1 MPVQFLSEA
10 EYKSLNRFPSE
21 ISSEDLNRFFLL
33 SDRELIIL
41 KQQLRAE
48 HNRLG
53 FALQLCCL
61 RYLGFFLEELQLP
74 ERVINYVAQQLNLIP
89 ELLAFYGKRSSTQRN
104 HQRRI
109 QALLGYRRASAT
121 DTLNLEQ
128 WLVERSLEHNQPLL
142 LFHMAC
148 EYLYQQKIIRI
159 GTTILA
165 KMVSTARIKAQEIN
179 YQSLQN
185 LLTTER
191 SAWLDSLLEV
201 EQDETRTRLSWLQ
214 RTPTGNNPKQ
224 ILETLDKISFLQQN
238 QIDIWDLSQLNPN
251 RINYLSKIGMRAT
264 NQYLQRANEVRRYPI
279 LICFLKQS
287 LYNFTDDLI
296 EMVDHRL
303 WELYNQA
310 KRSFDSDRLLASKTI
325 DAKLKTLQDLGQIL
339 LNQDIED
346 NLVRVKTFEYIA
358 PDDLKASLKE
368 TQQLIRP
375 ENDAYV
381 DYFGKSYNRVR
392 RFSSKF
398 LNTLQFQARGNDSGL
413 LTALNLVHEIHLGQR
428 RKLSSDAPTDFIP
441 EPWLPYVL
449 EEQEIN
455 RRYYELAA
463 LWLLRQQLRSGDIYI
478 PQSRRFSELETYFIP
493 KKEWSLHREEV
504 VNLTGTPI
512 DAKPRLAERE
522 KELITLMGKVDRLL
536 SQLDSDLREE
546 RGKLVLSPIKADEKT
561 LELKRLTLDITDR
574 LPRIE
579 ITDLL
584 VEVDSWTNFSTAFE
598 HLNLAQDKDHNS
610 MLSLYSCLLA
620 QACNLDFQQMAIST
634 GLSYRS
640 LCWFNNWYIRDET
653 LRSANNILINYHYDL
668 PLSHLWGG
676 GMLSSSDG
684 QRFPAKGSLRQAR
697 SLPRYFGYGKG
708 VTFYSWTSDQLSQY
722 GSKPIPST
730 VRDATYVLDEIYNNE
745 TELSIVEHT
754 TDTAGYTEVIFAL
767 FDLSGLRFSPR
778 IRDLADQKLYRTSD
792 INLDVYPQ
800 LKEHIQGI
808 INQELIC
815 SDWDEMLRLVG
826 SLKMGWVTASLVI
839 QKLQAFP
846 RKHPLMRA
854 LQEYGRLIKTI
865 HLLRWYADETN
876 RRRLKRQLNKG
887 EALHSLRSQL
897 FYANQGELK
906 TQQDDQLLNQVGC
919 LNLVTNAIIVWN
931 TVYIDKVVQQLRQ
944 EGHSIDDEDLKHIWP
959 TRHAHIN
966 VYGQYHFDRQR
977 FGKNHPLRSLRN
989 PLPRP

>member
-1 MPVQFLSEA
+1 
-10 EYKSLNRFPSE
+10 
-21 ISSEDLNRFFLL
+21 
-33 SDRELIIL
+33 
-41 KQQLRAE
+41 
-48 HNRLG
+48 
-53 FALQLCCL
+53 
-61 RYLGFFLEELQLP
+61 
-74 ERVINYVAQQLNLIP
+74 
-89 ELLAFYGKRSSTQRN
+89 
-104 HQRRI
+104 
-109 QALLGYRRASAT
+109 
-121 DTLNLEQ
+121 
-128 WLVERSLEHNQPLL
+128 
-142 LFHMAC
+142 MAC
-148 EYLYQQKIIRI
+148 DFLYQQKIIRI

-165 KMVSTARIKAQEIN
+165 RMVATARIKAQEIN

-191 SAWLDSLLEV
+191 STWLDSLLEL
-201 EQDETRTRLSWLQ
+201 EQDETRTSLSWLQ

-224 ILETLDKISFLQQN
+224 ILETLDKISFLQQSSV
-238 QIDIWDLSQLNPN
+238 DAWDLSRLNPN
-251 RINYLSKIGMRAT
+251 RINYLAKIGTRAT

-296 EMVDHRL
+296 EMVDQRL

-310 KRSFDSDRLLASKTI
+310 KRNFDNDRLMASKTI
-325 DAKLKTLQDLGQIL
+325 DEKLKTLQDIGKIL

-346 NLVRVKTFEYIA
+346 NSVRVKTFEYIT

-392 RFSSKF
+392 RFSSK
-398 LNTLQFQARGNDSGL
+398 LLTILQFQARGNDSGL
-413 LTALNLVHEIHLGQR
+413 LTALSLVHEVHLGRR
-428 RKLSSDAPTDFIP
+428 RKLPIDAPTDFIP

-449 EEQEIN
+449 EEQEID

-493 KKEWSLHREEV
+493 QKEWSLHRDEV

-512 DAKPRLAERE
+512 NAEVRIAER
-522 KELITLMGKVDRLL
+522 KSELITLMGQVQELL
-536 SQLDSDLREE
+536 NQSDSDLREE
-546 RGKLVLSPIKADEKT
+546 RGKLVLSPLEADEKT
-561 LELKRLTLDITDR
+561 LELKRLAQEITAR

-584 VEVDSWTNFSTAFE
+584 VEVDSWTNFSSSFE
-598 HLNLAQDKDHNS
+598 HLNLAQGNDHNS
-610 MLSLYSCLLA
+610 LLSLYSCLLA

-653 LRSANNILINYHYDL
+653 LRSANNVLIDYHYDL

-708 VTFYSWTSDQLSQY
+708 VTFYSWTSDQFSQY

-730 VRDATYVLDEIYNNE
+730 VRDATYVLDEIFNNE
-745 TELSIVEHT
+745 TELSVVEHT

-808 INQELIC
+808 IN
-815 SDWDEMLRLVG
+815 
-826 SLKMGWVTASLVI
+826 
-839 QKLQAFP
+839 
-846 RKHPLMRA
+846 
-854 LQEYGRLIKTI
+854 
-865 HLLRWYADETN
+865 
-876 RRRLKRQLNKG
+876 
-887 EALHSLRSQL
+887 
-897 FYANQGELK
+897 
-906 TQQDDQLLNQVGC
+906 
-919 LNLVTNAIIVWN
+919 
-931 TVYIDKVVQQLRQ
+931 
-944 EGHSIDDEDLKHIWP
+944 
-959 TRHAHIN
+959 
-966 VYGQYHFDRQR
+966 
-977 FGKNHPLRSLRN
+977 
-989 PLPRP
+989 

>member
-10 EYKSLNRFPSE
+10 EHKSLNRFPTE

-33 SDRELIIL
+33 SDKELIIL
-41 KQQLRAE
+41 KQLRAE

-61 RYLGFFLEELQLP
+61 RYLGFFPEELELP
-74 ERVINYVAQQLNLIP
+74 EPVINYVAQQLELIP

-104 HQRRI
+104 HQRKI
-109 QALLGYRRASAT
+109 QTLLGYRRASAT
-121 DTLNLEQ
+121 DTLILEQ
-128 WLVERSLEHNQPLL
+128 WLVERALEHNQPLL

-148 EYLYQQKIIRI
+148 EYLKQQKIIRI

-165 KMVSTARIKAQEIN
+165 KMVATARIKAGVIN

-185 LLTTER
+185 LLTQER
-191 SAWLDSLLEV
+191 RTWLDSLLKV

-238 QIDIWDLSQLNPN
+238 QVDAWNLSQLNPN
-251 RINYLSKIGMRAT
+251 RINYLAKIGTRAT
-264 NQYLQRANEVRRYPI
+264 NQYLQRASEVRRYPI

-296 EMVDHRL
+296 EMVDQRL

-310 KRSFDSDRLLASKTI
+310 KRNFDSDRLLASKTI
-325 DAKLKTLQDLGQIL
+325 DQKLKTLQDIGQIL
-339 LNQDIED
+339 LDQNIED
-346 NLVRVKTFEYIA
+346 NSVRAKTFEYIN
-358 PDDLKASLKE
+358 PDELKVSLSE
-368 TQQLIRP
+368 TKQLIRP

-381 DYFGKSYNRVR
+381 DYFGKSYNSVR
-392 RFSSKF
+392 RFSGKF
-398 LNTLQFQARGNDSGL
+398 LATLKFQVRGSDSGL
-413 LTALNLVHEIHLGQR
+413 LKALNLVQEIHLGKR
-428 RKLSSDAPTDFIP
+428 RKLPSDAPTDFIP
-441 EPWLPYVL
+441 EPWQAYVL
-449 EEQEIN
+449 SGKEVD

-478 PQSRRFSELETYFIP
+478 AQSRRFSELETYFIP
-493 KKEWSLHREEV
+493 KKEWSFYRDEV
-504 VNLTGTPI
+504 VNLTGTPV
-512 DAKPRLAERE
+512 DAKLRLAERE
-522 KELITLMGKVDRLL
+522 SELITLMGQVEKLL
-536 SQLDSDLREE
+536 NQSDSDLREE
-546 RGKLVLSPIKADEKT
+546 RGKLILSPIKADEKT
-561 LELKRLTLDITDR
+561 SELKHLAQEITAR

-584 VEVDSWTNFSTAFE
+584 VEVDSWTDFSNSFE
-598 HLNLAQDKDHNS
+598 HLNLFQDHDHNS
-610 MLSLYSCLLA
+610 LLSLYSCLLA

-634 GLSYRS
+634 GLSYRR

-653 LRSANNILINYHYDL
+653 LRSANNILIDYHYDL

-708 VTFYSWTSDQLSQY
+708 VTFYSWTSDQFSQY

-730 VRDATYVLDEIYNNE
+730 VRDATYVLDEIFNNE

-778 IRDLADQKLYRTSD
+778 IRDLADQKLYRTSN
-792 INLDVYPQ
+792 INLDTYPL

-808 INQELIC
+808 INQELIIN
-815 SDWDEMLRLVG
+815 DWDEMLRLVG
-826 SLKMGWVTASLVI
+826 SLKMGWVTASLII

-865 HLLRWYADETN
+865 HLLRWYADQTN

-887 EALHSLRSQL
+887 EALHSLRSHL

-931 TVYIDKVVQQLRQ
+931 TVYICEVVQQLRQ
-944 EGHSIDDEDLKHIWP
+944 EGQSIDDEDLKYIWP
-959 TRHAHIN
+959 TRHSNIN
-966 VYGQYHFDRQR
+966 VYGKYHFNLKEFRQ
-977 FGKNHPLRSLRN
+977 KHPLRPLRN
-989 PLPRP
+989 QGS

>member
-10 EYKSLNRFPSE
+10 EHKYLNHFPTE

-33 SDRELIIL
+33 SDKELTIL
-41 KQQLRAE
+41 KQLRAE

-61 RYLGFFLEELQLP
+61 RYLGFFPEKFQLP
-74 ERVINYVAQQLNLIP
+74 ERVIDYVAQQLQLIP
-89 ELLAFYGKRSSTQRN
+89 ELLVFYGKRSSTQRE
-104 HQRRI
+104 HQRKI
-109 QALLGYRRASAT
+109 QALLGYRRASNS
-121 DTLNLEQ
+121 DLLSLEQ
-128 WLVERSLEHNQPLL
+128 WLIERALEHNQPLL

-148 EYLYQQKIIRI
+148 EHLKQQKILRI

-165 KMVSTARIKAQEIN
+165 RMVATTRIKAQEIN
-179 YQSLQN
+179 YQSLKN

-191 SAWLDSLLEV
+191 SAWLDSLLKV
-201 EQDETRTRLSWLQ
+201 EPDETRTPLSWLQ

-238 QIDIWDLSQLNPN
+238 QVDTWDLSQLNPN
-251 RINYLSKIGMRAT
+251 RINHLAKIGARAT
-264 NQYLQRANEVRRYPI
+264 NQYLQRASEVRRYPI
-279 LICFLKQS
+279 LVCFLKQS

-296 EMVDHRL
+296 EMVDRRL

-310 KRSFDSDRLLASKTI
+310 KRNFDSDRLMASKTI
-325 DAKLKTLQDLGQIL
+325 DEKLKTLQDIGQIL
-339 LNQDIED
+339 LNQNIED
-346 NLVRVKTFEYIA
+346 NSVRAKTFEYIA
-358 PDDLKASLKE
+358 PDELKVSLSE
-368 TQQLIRP
+368 TKQLIRP

-392 RFSSKF
+392 RFSSK
-398 LNTLQFQARGNDSGL
+398 LLTILQFQARGNDSGL
-413 LTALNLVHEIHLGQR
+413 LTALNLVHEIHLGRR
-428 RKLSSDAPTDFIP
+428 RKLPTDAPTDFIP

-478 PQSRRFSELETYFIP
+478 PQSRRFSQLETYFIP
-493 KKEWSLHREEV
+493 QKEWSLYRDEV

-512 DAKPRLAERE
+512 DAKLRLAERE
-522 KELITLMGKVDRLL
+522 SELVTLMGQVEELL
-536 SQLDSDLREE
+536 NQSDSDLREE
-546 RGKLVLSPIKADEKT
+546 RGKLILSPIKADEKT
-561 LELKRLTLDITDR
+561 LELKRLAQDITAR

-584 VEVDSWTNFSTAFE
+584 VEVDSWTNFSAAFE

-640 LCWFNNWYIRDET
+640 LCWFNNWYVRDET
-653 LRSANNILINYHYDL
+653 LRLANNILIDHHYDL

-708 VTFYSWTSDQLSQY
+708 VTFYSWTSDQFSQY
-722 GSKPIPST
+722 GSKPIPAT
-730 VRDATYVLDEIYNNE
+730 VRDATYVLDEILNNE
-745 TELSIVEHT
+745 TELSILEHT

-767 FDLSGLRFSPR
+767 FDLLGMRFSPR
-778 IRDLADQKLYRTSD
+778 IRDLADQKLYRTSN
-792 INLDVYPQ
+792 INLDVYPL

-808 INQELIC
+808 VNQELI
-815 SDWDEMLRLVG
+815 
-826 SLKMGWVTASLVI
+826 
-839 QKLQAFP
+839 F
-846 RKHPLMRA
+846 
-854 LQEYGRLIKTI
+854 
-865 HLLRWYADETN
+865 
-876 RRRLKRQLNKG
+876 
-887 EALHSLRSQL
+887 
-897 FYANQGELK
+897 
-906 TQQDDQLLNQVGC
+906 
-919 LNLVTNAIIVWN
+919 IVWN
-931 TVYIDKVVQQLRQ
+931 TVYIDQAVRQFRQ
-944 EGHSIDDEDLKHIWP
+944 ESYSIDDEDLKYIWP

-977 FGKNHPLRSLRN
+977 FGKSQPLRTLRN
-989 PLPRP
+989 PGS